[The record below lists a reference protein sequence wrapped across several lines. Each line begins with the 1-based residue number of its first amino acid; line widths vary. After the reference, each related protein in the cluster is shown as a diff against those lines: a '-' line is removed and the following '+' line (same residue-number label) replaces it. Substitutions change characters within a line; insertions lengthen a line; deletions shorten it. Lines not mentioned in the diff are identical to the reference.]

1 MKKKPELELFSPT
14 QEGLIVPLSK
24 YLKQMVEFAKTEW
37 SGITISES
45 KIKEVWKLVASNS
58 YIEDDEP
65 NEIAEM
71 FEKMSADLSMAEE
84 MEDERLANPVVE
96 AEEVEVELT
105 EDEPVSESLALVES
119 VKDGLELSSF
129 TQKFDI
135 GSGMTQCVPKG
146 QVEMKDWVAAF
157 AFGLTLESGAQWI
170 IGDSVVAL
178 ENAGH
183 EDVVN
188 QLCANFKK
196 SYPTVSGYA
205 RACRAFPAAKRDPM
219 LPFTV
224 YREIGNANFGDE
236 KTNAQKQS
244 ELLEA
249 AKTEKLSSTE
259 VRNRVRN
266 EQGKDDKPVRK
277 YILINVRSASSSEPP
292 RLNAPKDEIDSLRF
306 TVTELKSMPDEVN
319 DHQLL
324 IEISDKSWFDPA
336 ENEWMRFGKEA

>member
-14 QEGLIVPLSK
+14 QEGIIVPLSK
-24 YLKQMVEFAKTEW
+24 YLTQMAEYVKTEW
-37 SGITISES
+37 PGINITETH
-45 KIKEVWKLVASNS
+45 IKKAWQKVVKNEYL
-58 YIEDDEP
+58 EDDAPDEML
-65 NEIAEM
+65 EM
-71 FEKMSADLSMAEE
+71 FEKMSADLDMAEE
-84 MEDERLANPVVE
+84 MAEERLANPVEPV
-96 AEEVEVELT
+96 EVEVELT
-105 EDEPVSESLALVES
+105 EDEPVNESLALVES

-135 GSGMTQCVPKG
+135 GAGMTQCVPKG
-146 QVEMKDWVAAF
+146 KVEMKDWVAAF

-188 QLCANFKK
+188 QLCSNFKK

-205 RACRAFPAAKRDPM
+205 RACRAFPADKRDAT

-236 KTNAQKQS
+236 STKKQN

-249 AKTEKLSSTE
+249 AKNEKLSSTE
-259 VRNRVRN
+259 VRNRVRS
-266 EQGKDDKPVRK
+266 EQGKDDKPTGHRF
-277 YILINVRSASSSEPP
+277 LLLNVGNFSNSEV
-292 RLNAPKDEIDSLRF
+292 LR
-306 TVTELKSMPDEVN
+306 SMPEEVQE
-319 DHQLL
+319 HQLL
-324 IEISDKSWFDPA
+324 IDLGDKSWFDPA
-336 ENEWMRFGKEA
+336 EGEWLKFLKEQ

>member
-14 QEGLIVPLSK
+14 QEGVIVPLST
-24 YLKQMVEFAKTEW
+24 YLRQMGEFVKTEW
-37 SGITISES
+37 PGINITETHIKKAWS
-45 KIKEVWKLVASNS
+45 KVTKNEYL
-58 YIEDDEP
+58 EDDAPDEML
-65 NEIAEM
+65 EM
-71 FEKMSADLSMAEE
+71 FEKMSADLDMAEE
-84 MEDERLANPVVE
+84 MAEERLANPVVE
-96 AEEVEVELT
+96 VE
-105 EDEPVSESLALVES
+105 EDEPVEQPKNQSLALVES
-119 VKDGLELSSF
+119 VKNGLELSSF

-135 GSGMTQCVPKG
+135 GSGMTQCVPRG
-146 QVEMKDWVAAF
+146 EVEMKDWVAAF

-196 SYPTVSGYA
+196 SYSTVSGYA
-205 RACRAFPAAKRDPM
+205 RACRVFTAEMRDAT

-224 YREIGNANFGDE
+224 YREIGNANFGDNS
-236 KTNAQKQS
+236 TNKQK

-259 VRNRVRN
+259 VRNRVRS
-266 EQGKDDKPVRK
+266 EQGKDDKPAGHRF
-277 YILINVRSASSSEPP
+277 LLLNVGNFSNSEV
-292 RLNAPKDEIDSLRF
+292 LRN
-306 TVTELKSMPDEVN
+306 MPEEVQE
-319 DHQLL
+319 HQLL
-324 IEISDKSWFDPA
+324 IDLSDKSWFDPA

>member
-1 MKKKPELELFSPT
+1 M
-14 QEGLIVPLSK
+14 G
-24 YLKQMVEFAKTEW
+24 EFVKTEW
-37 SGITISES
+37 PGINITEAHIKKAWS
-45 KIKEVWKLVASNS
+45 KLQKNEYLG
-58 YIEDDEP
+58 DDAP
-65 NEIAEM
+65 DEM
-71 FEKMSADLSMAEE
+71 LEMYEKMSADLDMAEE
-84 MEDERLANPVVE
+84 MEEERLANPVE

-105 EDEPVSESLALVES
+105 DDEPVNESLALVES

-135 GSGMTQCVPKG
+135 GAGMTQCVPRG

-188 QLCANFKK
+188 QLCSNFKK

-205 RACRAFPAAKRDPM
+205 RACRAFPADKRDAT

-236 KTNAQKQS
+236 STKKQQ

-249 AKTEKLSSTE
+249 AKNEKLSSTE
-259 VRNRVRN
+259 VRNRVRH
-266 EQGKDDKPVRK
+266 EQGKEVDKPSGHRF
-277 YILINVRSASSSEPP
+277 LLLNVGNFSNSEV
-292 RLNAPKDEIDSLRF
+292 LR
-306 TVTELKSMPDEVN
+306 SMPEEVQE
-319 DHQLL
+319 HQLL
-324 IEISDKSWFDPA
+324 IDLGDKSWFDPA
-336 ENEWMRFGKEA
+336 EGEWLKFLKEQ

>member
-14 QEGLIVPLSK
+14 QEGIIVPLSK
-24 YLKQMVEFAKTEW
+24 YLTQMAEYVKTEW
-37 SGITISES
+37 PGINITETH
-45 KIKEVWKLVASNS
+45 IKKAWAKVIKNEYL
-58 YIEDDEP
+58 EDDAPDEML
-65 NEIAEM
+65 EM
-71 FEKMSADLSMAEE
+71 FEKMSADLDMAEE
-84 MEDERLANPVVE
+84 MAEERLANPVEPV
-96 AEEVEVELT
+96 EVEVELT
-105 EDEPVSESLALVES
+105 EDEPVNESLALVES

-146 QVEMKDWVAAF
+146 KVDMKDWVAAF

-188 QLCANFKK
+188 QLCSNFKK

-205 RACRAFPAAKRDPM
+205 RACRAFPADKRDPA

-236 KTNAQKQS
+236 STKKQN

-249 AKTEKLSSTE
+249 AKNEKLSSTE
-259 VRNRVRN
+259 VRNRVRS
-266 EQGKDDKPVRK
+266 EQGKDDKPSGHRF
-277 YILINVRSASSSEPP
+277 LLLNVGNFSNSEV
-292 RLNAPKDEIDSLRF
+292 LR
-306 TVTELKSMPDEVN
+306 TMPEEVQE
-319 DHQLL
+319 HQLL
-324 IEISDKSWFDPA
+324 IDLGDKSWFDPA
-336 ENEWMRFGKEA
+336 EGEWLKFLKEQ

>member
-14 QEGLIVPLSK
+14 QEGIIVPLST
-24 YLKQMVEFAKTEW
+24 YLRQMGEFVKTEW
-37 SGITISES
+37 PGINITETHIKKAWS
-45 KIKEVWKLVASNS
+45 KVTKNEYL
-58 YIEDDEP
+58 EDDAPDEML
-65 NEIAEM
+65 EM
-71 FEKMSADLSMAEE
+71 FEKMSADLDMAEE
-84 MEDERLANPVVE
+84 MAEERLANPVVE
-96 AEEVEVELT
+96 VE
-105 EDEPVSESLALVES
+105 EDEPVEQPKNQSLALVES
-119 VKDGLELSSF
+119 VKNGLELSSF

-146 QVEMKDWVAAF
+146 EVELKDWVAAF

-188 QLCANFKK
+188 QLCSQFKK

-205 RACRAFPAAKRDPM
+205 RACRAFPSDKRDPM

-236 KTNAQKQS
+236 ETNAQKQS

-266 EQGKDDKPVRK
+266 EQGKDDKPMGHRF
-277 YILINVRSASSSEPP
+277 LLLNVGNFSNSEV
-292 RLNAPKDEIDSLRF
+292 LRN
-306 TVTELKSMPDEVN
+306 MPEEVQE
-319 DHQLL
+319 HQLL
-324 IEISDKSWFDPA
+324 IDLSDKSWFDPA
-336 ENEWMRFGKEA
+336 ENEWLKFGKEA

>member
-14 QEGLIVPLSK
+14 QEGIIVPLST
-24 YLKQMVEFAKTEW
+24 YLRQMGEFVKTEW
-37 SGITISES
+37 PGINITETH
-45 KIKEVWKLVASNS
+45 IKKAWQKVVKNEYL
-58 YIEDDEP
+58 EDDAPDEML
-65 NEIAEM
+65 EM
-71 FEKMSADLSMAEE
+71 FEKMSADLDMAEE
-84 MEDERLANPVVE
+84 MAEERLANPVVEE

-105 EDEPVSESLALVES
+105 EDEPEVQSESLALVES
-119 VKDGLELSSF
+119 VKNGLELSSF

-146 QVEMKDWVAAF
+146 QVDMKDWVAAF

-259 VRNRVRN
+259 VRNRVRS
-266 EQGKDDKPVRK
+266 EQGKDDKPSGHRF
-277 YILINVRSASSSEPP
+277 LLLNVGNFSNSEV
-292 RLNAPKDEIDSLRF
+292 LR
-306 TVTELKSMPDEVN
+306 TMPEEVQE
-319 DHQLL
+319 HQLL
-324 IEISDKSWFDPA
+324 IDLGDKSWFDPA
-336 ENEWMRFGKEA
+336 EGAWMKFGKEA

>member
-14 QEGLIVPLSK
+14 QEGIIVPLSK
-24 YLKQMVEFAKTEW
+24 YLTQMGEYVKTEW
-37 SGITISES
+37 PGINITETH
-45 KIKEVWKLVASNS
+45 IKKAWQKVIKNEYL
-58 YIEDDEP
+58 EDDAPDEML
-65 NEIAEM
+65 EM
-71 FEKMSADLSMAEE
+71 FEKMSADLDMAEE
-84 MEDERLANPVVE
+84 MAEERLANPVEPV
-96 AEEVEVELT
+96 EVEVELT
-105 EDEPVSESLALVES
+105 EDEPVNESLALVES

-135 GSGMTQCVPKG
+135 GSGMTQCVPRG

-188 QLCANFKK
+188 QLCSNFKK

-205 RACRAFPAAKRDPM
+205 RACRAFPADKRDAT

-236 KTNAQKQS
+236 STKKQN

-259 VRNRVRN
+259 VRNRVRS
-266 EQGKDDKPVRK
+266 EQGKDDKPSGHRF
-277 YILINVRSASSSEPP
+277 LLLNVGNFSNSEV
-292 RLNAPKDEIDSLRF
+292 LR
-306 TVTELKSMPDEVN
+306 SMPEEVQE
-319 DHQLL
+319 HQLL
-324 IEISDKSWFDPA
+324 IDLGDKSWFDPA
-336 ENEWMRFGKEA
+336 EGEWLKFLKEQ

>member
-14 QEGLIVPLSK
+14 QEGIIVPLST
-24 YLKQMVEFAKTEW
+24 YLRQMGEFVKTEW
-37 SGITISES
+37 PGINITETHIKKAWS
-45 KIKEVWKLVASNS
+45 KVTKNEYL
-58 YIEDDEP
+58 EDDAPDEML
-65 NEIAEM
+65 EM
-71 FEKMSADLSMAEE
+71 FEKMSADLDMAEE
-84 MEDERLANPVVE
+84 MAEERLANPVVE
-96 AEEVEVELT
+96 VE
-105 EDEPVSESLALVES
+105 EDEPVEQPKNQSLALVES
-119 VKDGLELSSF
+119 VKNGLELSSF

-146 QVEMKDWVAAF
+146 EVELKDWVAAF

-188 QLCANFKK
+188 QLCSQFKK

-205 RACRAFPAAKRDPM
+205 RACRAFPSDKRDPM

-236 KTNAQKQS
+236 KTNAKKQS

-259 VRNRVRN
+259 VRNRVRS
-266 EQGKDDKPVRK
+266 EQGKDDKPMGHRF
-277 YILINVRSASSSEPP
+277 LLLNVGNFSNSEV
-292 RLNAPKDEIDSLRF
+292 LRN
-306 TVTELKSMPDEVN
+306 MPEEVQE
-319 DHQLL
+319 HQLL
-324 IEISDKSWFDPA
+324 IDLSDKSWFDPA

>member
-14 QEGLIVPLSK
+14 QEGIIVPLSK
-24 YLKQMVEFAKTEW
+24 YLTQMAEYVKTEW
-37 SGITISES
+37 PGINITETHIKKAWS
-45 KIKEVWKLVASNS
+45 KVTKNEYL
-58 YIEDDEP
+58 EDDAPDEML
-65 NEIAEM
+65 EM
-71 FEKMSADLSMAEE
+71 FEKMSADLDMAEE
-84 MEDERLANPVVE
+84 MAEERLANPVEPV
-96 AEEVEVELT
+96 EVEVELT
-105 EDEPVSESLALVES
+105 DDEPKNESLALVES

-146 QVEMKDWVAAF
+146 EVELKDWVAAF

-188 QLCANFKK
+188 QLCSNFKK

-205 RACRAFPAAKRDPM
+205 RACRAFPADKRDAT

-236 KTNAQKQS
+236 STKKQN

-249 AKTEKLSSTE
+249 AKNEKLSSTE
-259 VRNRVRN
+259 VRNRVRH
-266 EQGKDDKPVRK
+266 EQGKEVDKPSGHRF
-277 YILINVRSASSSEPP
+277 LLLNVGNFSNSEV
-292 RLNAPKDEIDSLRF
+292 LR
-306 TVTELKSMPDEVN
+306 SMPEEVQE
-319 DHQLL
+319 HQLL
-324 IEISDKSWFDPA
+324 IDLGDKSWFDPA
-336 ENEWMRFGKEA
+336 ENEWQRFLKEQ

>member
-14 QEGLIVPLSK
+14 QEGIIVPLSK
-24 YLKQMVEFAKTEW
+24 YLTQMGEFVKTEW
-37 SGITISES
+37 PGINITETHIKKAWS
-45 KIKEVWKLVASNS
+45 KVTKNEYL
-58 YIEDDEP
+58 EDDAPDEML
-65 NEIAEM
+65 EM
-71 FEKMSADLSMAEE
+71 FEKMSADLDMAEE
-84 MEDERLANPVVE
+84 MAEERLANPVV
-96 AEEVEVELT
+96 EEVEVELT
-105 EDEPVSESLALVES
+105 EDEPIEVNESLALVES
-119 VKDGLELSSF
+119 VKNGLELSSF

-146 QVEMKDWVAAF
+146 EVEMKDWVAAF

-259 VRNRVRN
+259 VRNRVRS
-266 EQGKDDKPVRK
+266 EQGKDDKPMGHRF
-277 YILINVRSASSSEPP
+277 LLLNVGNFSNSEV
-292 RLNAPKDEIDSLRF
+292 LRN
-306 TVTELKSMPDEVN
+306 MPEEVQE
-319 DHQLL
+319 HQLL
-324 IEISDKSWFDPA
+324 IDLSDKSWFDPA

>member
-1 MKKKPELELFSPT
+1 MKKKLELELFSPT
-14 QEGLIVPLSK
+14 QEGIIVPLST
-24 YLKQMVEFAKTEW
+24 YLRQMAEFAKTEW
-37 SGITISES
+37 PGINITETH
-45 KIKEVWKLVASNS
+45 IKKAWQKVVKNEYL
-58 YIEDDEP
+58 EDDAPDEML
-65 NEIAEM
+65 EM
-71 FEKMSADLSMAEE
+71 FEKMSADLDMAEE
-84 MEDERLANPVVE
+84 MAEERLANPVV
-96 AEEVEVELT
+96 EEVEVELT
-105 EDEPVSESLALVES
+105 EDEPINASLALVES
-119 VKDGLELSSF
+119 VKNGLELSSF

-135 GSGMTQCVPKG
+135 GSGMTQCVPRG

-205 RACRAFPAAKRDPM
+205 RACRAFPADKRDPM

-259 VRNRVRN
+259 VRNRVRS
-266 EQGKDDKPVRK
+266 EQGKDDKPSGHRF
-277 YILINVRSASSSEPP
+277 LLLNVGNFSNSEV
-292 RLNAPKDEIDSLRF
+292 LR
-306 TVTELKSMPDEVN
+306 TMPEEVQE
-319 DHQLL
+319 HQLL
-324 IEISDKSWFDPA
+324 IDLGDKSWFDPA
-336 ENEWMRFGKEA
+336 EGEWLKFLKEQ

>member
-14 QEGLIVPLSK
+14 QEGIIVPLSK
-24 YLKQMVEFAKTEW
+24 YLTQMAEFVKTEW
-37 SGITISES
+37 PGINITEAH
-45 KIKEVWKLVASNS
+45 IKKAWGKLQKNE
-58 YIEDDEP
+58 YLGDDAP
-65 NEIAEM
+65 DEM
-71 FEKMSADLSMAEE
+71 LEMYEKMSADLDMSEEMAEE
-84 MEDERLANPVVE
+84 RFAYPVVE

-105 EDEPVSESLALVES
+105 EDEPVNASLALVES

-135 GSGMTQCVPKG
+135 GSGMTQCVPRG

-188 QLCANFKK
+188 QLCSNFKK

-205 RACRAFPAAKRDPM
+205 RACRAFPADKRDPM

-224 YREIGNANFGDE
+224 YREIGNANFGEDSA
-236 KTNAQKQS
+236 KKQS

-249 AKTEKLSSTE
+249 AKNEKLSSTE
-259 VRNRVRN
+259 VRNRVRS
-266 EQGKDDKPVRK
+266 EQGKDDKPTGHRF
-277 YILINVRSASSSEPP
+277 LLLNVGNFSNSEV
-292 RLNAPKDEIDSLRF
+292 LR
-306 TVTELKSMPDEVN
+306 TMPEEVQE
-319 DHQLL
+319 HQLL
-324 IEISDKSWFDPA
+324 IDLGDKSWFDPA
-336 ENEWMRFGKEA
+336 EGEWLKFLKEQ

>member
-14 QEGLIVPLSK
+14 QEGIIVPLST
-24 YLKQMVEFAKTEW
+24 YLRQLLEFAKTEW
-37 SGITISES
+37 PGCNITEAH
-45 KIKEVWKLVASNS
+45 IKKAWTKLQKNEYLDSDS
-58 YIEDDEP
+58 PDEML
-65 NEIAEM
+65 EM
-71 FEKMSADLSMAEE
+71 FEKMSADLEMAEDMVE
-84 MEDERLANPVVE
+84 ERLVNPVVE
-96 AEEVEVELT
+96 AEEVELT
-105 EDEPVSESLALVES
+105 EEEPINESLALVES

-135 GSGMTQCVPKG
+135 GAGMTQCVPRG
-146 QVEMKDWVAAF
+146 SVEMKDWVAAF

-183 EDVVN
+183 DDVVN

-205 RACRAFPAAKRDPM
+205 RACRAFPSDKRDPM

-224 YREIGNANFGDE
+224 YREIGNANFGEDSA
-236 KTNAQKQS
+236 KKQS

-259 VRNRVRN
+259 VRNRVRT
-266 EQGKDDKPVRK
+266 EQGKDDKPMGHRF
-277 YILINVRSASSSEPP
+277 LLLNVGNFSNSEV
-292 RLNAPKDEIDSLRF
+292 LR
-306 TVTELKSMPDEVN
+306 SMPQEVEE
-319 DHQLL
+319 HQLL
-324 IEISDKSWFDPA
+324 IDLSDKSWFDPA
-336 ENEWMRFGKEA
+336 EGEWLKFLKEQ

>member
-14 QEGLIVPLSK
+14 QEGIIVPLST
-24 YLKQMVEFAKTEW
+24 YLRQMGEFVKTEW
-37 SGITISES
+37 PGINITETH
-45 KIKEVWKLVASNS
+45 IKKAWQKVLKNEYL
-58 YIEDDEP
+58 EDDAPDEML
-65 NEIAEM
+65 EM
-71 FEKMSADLSMAEE
+71 FEKMSADLDMAEE
-84 MEDERLANPVVE
+84 MAEERLANPVVEE

-105 EDEPVSESLALVES
+105 EDEPKNESLALVES

-129 TQKFDI
+129 TKKFDI
-135 GSGMTQCVPKG
+135 GAGMTQCVPRG
-146 QVEMKDWVAAF
+146 EVEMKDWVAAF

-196 SYPTVSGYA
+196 SYSTVSGYA
-205 RACRAFPAAKRDPM
+205 RACRVFTAEMRDPT

-224 YREIGNANFGDE
+224 YREIGNANFGDNSS
-236 KTNAQKQS
+236 KKQK

-259 VRNRVRN
+259 VRNRVRS
-266 EQGKDDKPVRK
+266 EQGKDDKPAGHRF
-277 YILINVRSASSSEPP
+277 LLLNMGNFSNSEV
-292 RLNAPKDEIDSLRF
+292 LR
-306 TVTELKSMPDEVN
+306 SMPQEVEE
-319 DHQLL
+319 HQLL
-324 IEISDKSWFDPA
+324 IDLSDKSWFDPA

>member
-1 MKKKPELELFSPT
+1 MKKKELELFSPT
-14 QEGLIVPLSK
+14 QEGIIVPLSK
-24 YLKQMVEFAKTEW
+24 YLKQMVEFAKSEW
-37 SGITISES
+37 PGVAITDS
-45 KIKEVWKLVASNS
+45 KVKEVWKLVASNS
-58 YIEDDEP
+58 YIDDDQP
-65 NEIAEM
+65 NEVAEM
-71 FEKMSADLSMAEE
+71 FEKMSADLDMAEE
-84 MEDERLANPVVE
+84 MEEERLAMPAV

-105 EDEPVSESLALVES
+105 EDEPVNESLALVQS

-146 QVEMKDWVAAF
+146 KVEMKDWVAAF

-188 QLCANFKK
+188 QLCSNFKK

-205 RACRAFPAAKRDPM
+205 RACRAFPADKRDAT

-236 KTNAQKQS
+236 STKKQN

-249 AKTEKLSSTE
+249 AKNEKLSSTE
-259 VRNRVRN
+259 VRNRVRH
-266 EQGKDDKPVRK
+266 EQGKEVDKPSGHRF
-277 YILINVRSASSSEPP
+277 LLLNVGNFSNSEV
-292 RLNAPKDEIDSLRF
+292 LR
-306 TVTELKSMPDEVN
+306 SMPEEVQE
-319 DHQLL
+319 HQLL
-324 IEISDKSWFDPA
+324 IDLGDKSWFDPA
-336 ENEWMRFGKEA
+336 EGEWMKFGKEA

>member
-1 MKKKPELELFSPT
+1 MKKKELELFSPT
-14 QEGLIVPLSK
+14 QEGVIVPLST
-24 YLKQMVEFAKTEW
+24 YLRQMGEFVKTEW
-37 SGITISES
+37 PGINITEAHIKKAWS
-45 KIKEVWKLVASNS
+45 KLQKNEYLG
-58 YIEDDEP
+58 DDAP
-65 NEIAEM
+65 DEM
-71 FEKMSADLSMAEE
+71 LEMYEKMSADLDMAEE
-84 MEDERLANPVVE
+84 MEEERLAMPAVEE

-105 EDEPVSESLALVES
+105 EDEPINESLALVES

-146 QVEMKDWVAAF
+146 KVEMKDWVAAF

-188 QLCANFKK
+188 QLCSNFKK

-205 RACRAFPAAKRDPM
+205 RACRAFPADKRDPA

-224 YREIGNANFGDE
+224 YREIGNANFGDNST
-236 KTNAQKQS
+236 KKQQ

-259 VRNRVRN
+259 VRNRVRH
-266 EQGKDDKPVRK
+266 EQGKDDKPSGHRF
-277 YILINVRSASSSEPP
+277 LLLNVGNFSNSEV
-292 RLNAPKDEIDSLRF
+292 LR
-306 TVTELKSMPDEVN
+306 SMPEEVQE
-319 DHQLL
+319 HQLL
-324 IEISDKSWFDPA
+324 IDLGDKSWFDPA
-336 ENEWMRFGKEA
+336 EGEWLKFGKEA

>member
-1 MKKKPELELFSPT
+1 MKKKSELELFSPT
-14 QEGLIVPLSK
+14 QEGIIVPLSK
-24 YLKQMVEFAKTEW
+24 YLTQMAEFVKTEW
-37 SGITISES
+37 PGINITETH
-45 KIKEVWKLVASNS
+45 IKKAWQKVLKNEYL
-58 YIEDDEP
+58 EDDAPDEML
-65 NEIAEM
+65 EM
-71 FEKMSADLSMAEE
+71 FEKMSADYEMAQE
-84 MEDERLANPVVE
+84 MEEERLANPVV
-96 AEEVEVELT
+96 EEVEVELT
-105 EDEPVSESLALVES
+105 EDEPVQSESVALVES
-119 VKDGLELSSF
+119 VKNGLELSSF

-146 QVEMKDWVAAF
+146 EVDMKDWVAAF

-188 QLCANFKK
+188 QLCSQFKK

-236 KTNAQKQS
+236 KTNAKKQN

-259 VRNRVRN
+259 VRNRVRS
-266 EQGKDDKPVRK
+266 EQGKDDKPSGHRF
-277 YILINVRSASSSEPP
+277 LLLNVGNFSNSEV
-292 RLNAPKDEIDSLRF
+292 LR
-306 TVTELKSMPDEVN
+306 SMPQEVEE
-319 DHQLL
+319 HQLL
-324 IEISDKSWFDPA
+324 IDLSDKSWFDPA
-336 ENEWMRFGKEA
+336 ENEWLKFLKEA

>member
-14 QEGLIVPLSK
+14 QEGIIVPLST
-24 YLKQMVEFAKTEW
+24 YLRQMGEFVKTEW
-37 SGITISES
+37 PGINITETHIKKAWS
-45 KIKEVWKLVASNS
+45 KVTKNEYL
-58 YIEDDEP
+58 EDDAPDEML
-65 NEIAEM
+65 EM
-71 FEKMSADLSMAEE
+71 FEKMSADLDMAEE
-84 MEDERLANPVVE
+84 MAEERLANPVV
-96 AEEVEVELT
+96 EEVEVELT
-105 EDEPVSESLALVES
+105 EDEPIEVNESLALVES
-119 VKDGLELSSF
+119 VKNGLELSSF

-146 QVEMKDWVAAF
+146 EVDMKDWVAAF

-188 QLCANFKK
+188 QLCSQFKK

-259 VRNRVRN
+259 VRNRVRS
-266 EQGKDDKPVRK
+266 EQGKDDKPMGHRF
-277 YILINVRSASSSEPP
+277 LLLNVGNFSNSEV
-292 RLNAPKDEIDSLRF
+292 LRN
-306 TVTELKSMPDEVN
+306 MPEEVQE
-319 DHQLL
+319 HQLL
-324 IEISDKSWFDPA
+324 IDLSDKSWFDPA

>member
-14 QEGLIVPLSK
+14 QEGIIVPLSK
-24 YLKQMVEFAKTEW
+24 YLTQMAEYVKTEW
-37 SGITISES
+37 PGINITETH
-45 KIKEVWKLVASNS
+45 IKKAWAKVIKNEYL
-58 YIEDDEP
+58 EDDAPDEML
-65 NEIAEM
+65 EM
-71 FEKMSADLSMAEE
+71 FEKMSADLDMAEE
-84 MEDERLANPVVE
+84 MAEERLANPVVE

-105 EDEPVSESLALVES
+105 EDEPVNASLALVES

-146 QVEMKDWVAAF
+146 KVEMKDWVAAF

-188 QLCANFKK
+188 QLCSNFKK

-205 RACRAFPAAKRDPM
+205 RACRAFPADKRDPA

-236 KTNAQKQS
+236 STKKQN

-259 VRNRVRN
+259 VRNRVRS
-266 EQGKDDKPVRK
+266 EQGKDDKPAVHRF
-277 YILINVRSASSSEPP
+277 LLLNVGNFSNSEV
-292 RLNAPKDEIDSLRF
+292 LR
-306 TVTELKSMPDEVN
+306 SMPEEVQE
-319 DHQLL
+319 HQLL
-324 IEISDKSWFDPA
+324 IDLGDKSWFDPA
-336 ENEWMRFGKEA
+336 EGEWLKFLKEQ

>member
-14 QEGLIVPLSK
+14 QEGIIVPLSK
-24 YLKQMVEFAKTEW
+24 YLTQMAEYVKTEW
-37 SGITISES
+37 PGINITEAH
-45 KIKEVWKLVASNS
+45 IKKAWAKLQKNE
-58 YIEDDEP
+58 YLGDDAP
-65 NEIAEM
+65 DEM
-71 FEKMSADLSMAEE
+71 LEMYEKMSADLDTAEE
-84 MEDERLANPVVE
+84 MAEERLANPVVE

-105 EDEPVSESLALVES
+105 EDEPIEEPVNESLALVES

-146 QVEMKDWVAAF
+146 KVEMKDWVAAF

-205 RACRAFPAAKRDPM
+205 RACRAFPADKRDPM

-224 YREIGNANFGDE
+224 YREIGNANFGEDSA
-236 KTNAQKQS
+236 KKQQ

-249 AKTEKLSSTE
+249 AKNEKLSSTE
-259 VRNRVRN
+259 VRNRVRS
-266 EQGKDDKPVRK
+266 EQGKDDKPSGHRFLLLNVGNFSNSEVLRK
-277 YILINVRSASSSEPP
+277 
-292 RLNAPKDEIDSLRF
+292 
-306 TVTELKSMPDEVN
+306 MPEEVQE
-319 DHQLL
+319 HQLL
-324 IEISDKSWFDPA
+324 IDLGDKSWFDPA
-336 ENEWMRFGKEA
+336 ENEWMKFGKEA

>member
-14 QEGLIVPLSK
+14 QEGVIVPLST
-24 YLKQMVEFAKTEW
+24 YLRQMGEFVKTEW
-37 SGITISES
+37 PGINITETH
-45 KIKEVWKLVASNS
+45 IKKAWQKVVKNEYL
-58 YIEDDEP
+58 EDDAPDEML
-65 NEIAEM
+65 EM
-71 FEKMSADLSMAEE
+71 FEKMSADLDMAEE
-84 MEDERLANPVVE
+84 MAEERLANPVV
-96 AEEVEVELT
+96 EEVEVELT
-105 EDEPVSESLALVES
+105 EDEPIEEPVNESLALVES
-119 VKDGLELSSF
+119 VKNGLELSSF

-146 QVEMKDWVAAF
+146 EVELKDWVAAF

-205 RACRAFPAAKRDPM
+205 RACRAFPADKRDPM

-224 YREIGNANFGDE
+224 YREIGNANFGEDSA
-236 KTNAQKQS
+236 KKQQ

-249 AKTEKLSSTE
+249 AKNEKLSSTE
-259 VRNRVRN
+259 VRNRVRS
-266 EQGKDDKPVRK
+266 EQGKDDKPSGHRF
-277 YILINVRSASSSEPP
+277 LLLNVGNFSNSEV
-292 RLNAPKDEIDSLRF
+292 LRN
-306 TVTELKSMPDEVN
+306 MPEEVQE
-319 DHQLL
+319 HQLL
-324 IEISDKSWFDPA
+324 IDLSDKSWFDPA
-336 ENEWMRFGKEA
+336 ENEWQRFLKEQ

>member
-14 QEGLIVPLSK
+14 QEGVIVPLSK
-24 YLKQMVEFAKTEW
+24 YLTQMAEYVKTEW
-37 SGITISES
+37 PGINITETH
-45 KIKEVWKLVASNS
+45 IKKAWQKVVKNEYL
-58 YIEDDEP
+58 EDDAPDEML
-65 NEIAEM
+65 EM
-71 FEKMSADLSMAEE
+71 FEKMSADLDMAEE
-84 MEDERLANPVVE
+84 MEEERLAMPVVE
-96 AEEVEVELT
+96 EPENIEELIDITIE
-105 EDEPVSESLALVES
+105 EPVNESLALVES

-146 QVEMKDWVAAF
+146 KVEMKDWVAAF

-188 QLCANFKK
+188 QLCSNFKK

-205 RACRAFPAAKRDPM
+205 RACRAFPADKRDAT

-236 KTNAQKQS
+236 STKKQN

-249 AKTEKLSSTE
+249 AKNEKLSSTE
-259 VRNRVRN
+259 VRNRVRS
-266 EQGKDDKPVRK
+266 EQGKDVDRPSGHRF
-277 YILINVRSASSSEPP
+277 LLLNVGNFSNSEV
-292 RLNAPKDEIDSLRF
+292 LR
-306 TVTELKSMPDEVN
+306 TMPEEVQE
-319 DHQLL
+319 HQLL
-324 IEISDKSWFDPA
+324 IDLGDKSWFDPA
-336 ENEWMRFGKEA
+336 EGEWMKFLKEQ

>member
-14 QEGLIVPLSK
+14 QEGVIVPLST
-24 YLKQMVEFAKTEW
+24 YLRHMGEFVKTEW
-37 SGITISES
+37 PGINITEAHIKKAWS
-45 KIKEVWKLVASNS
+45 KLQKNEYLG
-58 YIEDDEP
+58 DDAP
-65 NEIAEM
+65 DEM
-71 FEKMSADLSMAEE
+71 LEMYEKMSADLDMAEE
-84 MEDERLANPVVE
+84 MEEERLANPVEPV
-96 AEEVEVELT
+96 EVEVELT
-105 EDEPVSESLALVES
+105 EDEPKNESLALVES

-135 GSGMTQCVPKG
+135 GAGMTQCVPKG
-146 QVEMKDWVAAF
+146 KVEMKDWVAAF

-188 QLCANFKK
+188 QLCSNFKK

-205 RACRAFPAAKRDPM
+205 RACRAFPSDKRDPA

-236 KTNAQKQS
+236 STKKQN

-259 VRNRVRN
+259 VRNRVRS
-266 EQGKDDKPVRK
+266 EQGKDDKPSGHRF
-277 YILINVRSASSSEPP
+277 LLLNVGNFSNSEV
-292 RLNAPKDEIDSLRF
+292 LR
-306 TVTELKSMPDEVN
+306 SMPEEVQE
-319 DHQLL
+319 HQLL
-324 IEISDKSWFDPA
+324 IDLGDKSWFDPA
-336 ENEWMRFGKEA
+336 EGEWLKFLKEQ